1 MTKTVVFLMTLM
13 FVLPSD
19 GSAQSVP
26 SPGERIR
33 IKQVDGT
40 VLTGRLATLS
50 PETIQLWI
58 GSDDLA
64 EVPVARIEVLETSLG
79 KSSSSKNVAITMVV
93 GAVVGAAI
101 GDQAWEPCT
110 FFCISPFQSETR
122 SSAVYAGLG
131 IGFLVGFPAGFLIK
145 SERWSPV
152 SLPAP
157 AASVLSIR
165 PVIGSQVGFTG
176 SIRVGGL

>member
-1 MTKTVVFLMTLM
+1 MTRVIVILITLM

-19 GSAQSVP
+19 GSSQDIP
-26 SPGERIR
+26 SRGERIR

-40 VLTGRLATLS
+40 VLTGTLRTLS
-50 PETIQLWI
+50 PETIQLWV
-58 GSDDLA
+58 GSDDVA
-64 EVPVARIEVLETSLG
+64 VPVARIEVLETSLG
-79 KSSSSKNVAITMVV
+79 RSSSSKNVAITMVV
-93 GAVVGAAI
+93 GAVVGAAM
-101 GDQAWEPCT
+101 GSQAWEPCT
-110 FFCISPFQSETR
+110 FICISPFQSETR

-131 IGFLVGFPAGFLIK
+131 IGFLVGFPVGFLIK